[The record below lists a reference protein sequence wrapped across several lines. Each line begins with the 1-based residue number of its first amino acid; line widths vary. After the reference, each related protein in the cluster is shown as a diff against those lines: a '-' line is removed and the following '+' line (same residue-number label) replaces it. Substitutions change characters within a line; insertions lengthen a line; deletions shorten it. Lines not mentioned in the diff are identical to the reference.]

1 MVEMAEQ
8 TVEDFALL
16 VEKQV
21 LQRRLLL
28 LVEQLLHHLEEV
40 AG

>member
-21 LQRRLLL
+21 FQRRLLL